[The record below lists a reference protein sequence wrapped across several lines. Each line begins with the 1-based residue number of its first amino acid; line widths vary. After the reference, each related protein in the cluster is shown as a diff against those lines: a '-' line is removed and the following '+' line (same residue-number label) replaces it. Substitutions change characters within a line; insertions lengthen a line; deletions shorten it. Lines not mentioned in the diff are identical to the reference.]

1 MFTQPGD
8 GNVKIVDVKTGESNK
23 WNNFQDKKK
32 FGYQKQQDYIL
43 QQTAYANLLFNMT
56 GLNAS
61 IGIFPIEITKDDETG
76 KVLSAQ
82 SPKVAS
88 GLLPGAYEIPLDKSL
103 YQKEIDSII
112 PRKGVAVESKESAEA
127 ANLESI
133 PRQDAD
139 DAPSPAVKAQ
149 ETLEEKPI
157 GVGKGDADMTAQF
170 AMRIRMAK
178 SKTALDA
185 VKTSLNKAV
194 KRLSASEV
202 IDLSNQ
208 LEERYEALS
217 EGVLKLNKE
226 NLKEN
231 DKLIV
236 KTPIFIRG
244 AKWAIYGN
252 TLVITDVSDTGVTVR
267 KARGKKT
274 ETLTFAQVN
283 ALTTLKD
290 SLADMKATTE
300 KPLTKKEQDIVAK
313 SKANIDEFV
322 KDFNRLDAIEA
333 EADSMS
339 IEDLEERLF
348 NQNICE

>member
-1 MFTQPGD
+1 
-8 GNVKIVDVKTGESNK
+8 
-23 WNNFQDKKK
+23 
-32 FGYQKQQDYIL
+32 
-43 QQTAYANLLFNMT
+43 LLFNMT

-61 IGIFPIEITKDDETG
+61 IGILPIQITKDSETG
-76 KVLSAQ
+76 KVFTAT
-82 SPKVAS
+82 SPKAIS
-88 GLLPGAYEIPLDKSL
+88 GLLPGSYEIPLNKDL
-103 YQKEIDSII
+103 YQKEIDSLI
-112 PRKGVAVESKESAEA
+112 PRKGVAVESKNKLTAQ
-127 ANLESI
+127 LESI
-133 PRQDAD
+133 PRETAD
-139 DAPSPAVKAQ
+139 DQESPAVKAQ
-149 ETLEEKPI
+149 KTLEEKPV

-194 KRLSASEV
+194 KRLSSAEV

-208 LEERYEALS
+208 LQEKYDSLS
-217 EGVLKLNKE
+217 EGVLKLNQE

-236 KTPIFIRG
+236 KYPIFIRK

-252 TLVITDVSDTGVTVR
+252 TLVITEVNDNGVTVR
-267 KARGKKT
+267 KAKGRKT

-300 KPLTKKEQDIVAK
+300 KPLTKKEQSIVAE

-322 KDFNRLDAIEA
+322 KNFARLDAIEA
-333 EADSMS
+333 EADAMS
-339 IEDLEERLF
+339 IEDLEERLL